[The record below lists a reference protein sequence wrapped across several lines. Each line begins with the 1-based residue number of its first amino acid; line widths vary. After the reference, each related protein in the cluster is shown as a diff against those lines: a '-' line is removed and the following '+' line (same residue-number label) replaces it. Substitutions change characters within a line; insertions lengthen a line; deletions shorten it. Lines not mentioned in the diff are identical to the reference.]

1 MCIRDRSNSYA
12 QTHLHL
18 QTYKDGKIV
27 NPLNVLSGSIKPGT
41 GTAEVKPSPQE
52 GLPVTK
58 VSIGKVDPSSAPEI
72 APPSSGDRNTSV
84 IPVSGSNQQQPS
96 QSSTSAGQKEVPS
109 FSSRDMGNT
118 EFIVI
123 KSIYNIVG

>member
-1 MCIRDRSNSYA
+1 LEMVTQA
-12 QTHLHL
+12 QQEIISKSIP
-18 QTYKDGKIV
+18 QTTSPQQTQPPVQTTQPTITPSQVQTPPAPPPSKS
-27 NPLNVLSGSIKPGT
+27 SGSVVALPG
-41 GTAEVKPSPQE
+41 
-52 GLPVTK
+52 
-58 VSIGKVDPSSAPEI
+58 
-72 APPSSGDRNTSV
+72 
-84 IPVSGSNQQQPS
+84 GSQGQQPS